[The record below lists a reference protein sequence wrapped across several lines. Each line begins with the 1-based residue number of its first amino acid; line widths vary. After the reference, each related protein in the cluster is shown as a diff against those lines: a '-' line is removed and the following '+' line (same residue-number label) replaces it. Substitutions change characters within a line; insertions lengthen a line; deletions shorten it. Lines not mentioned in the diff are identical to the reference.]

1 MYMSVR
7 AEKVASFIKEE
18 VGMFFERNFLM
29 EEYGLMTVT
38 EVRMSSDLRNAKIYV
53 SVYGDE
59 AQKKK
64 SMLMLEEQKPA
75 IRFALGKVLHLRF
88 VPALT
93 FVLDESIERAQRL
106 ELLFKKINSERTEAP
121 HTTDENSE

>member
-1 MYMSVR
+1 MSVR
-7 AEKVASFIKEE
+7 AQKVASFIKEE
-18 VGMFFERNFLM
+18 LGMFFERNFLM

-38 EVRMSSDLRNAKIYV
+38 DVQMSSDLRIAKIYV
-53 SVYGDE
+53 SIYGDDT
-59 AQKKK
+59 QKKK
-64 SMLMLEEQKPA
+64 SMLLLETQKPA

-106 ELLFKKINSERTEAP
+106 EILFKQINAERNKNSISENENTE
-121 HTTDENSE
+121 

>member
-1 MYMSVR
+1 MSVR

-18 VGMFFERNFLM
+18 LGMFFEKNFLM

-38 EVRMSSDLRNAKIYV
+38 EVRMSADLRYAKVFV
-53 SVYGDE
+53 SIYGDT
-59 AQKKK
+59 ARKKK
-64 SMLMLEEQKPA
+64 SMLMLEAQKPS

-93 FVLDESIERAQRL
+93 FVLDESVDRAMRIETLIKQIHS
-106 ELLFKKINSERTEAP
+106 EQKDNSS
-121 HTTDENSE
+121 DE